1 MNKHINKT
9 VLAIAIG
16 SILSTSAHAAITD
29 IIISEYVE
37 GSANNKAIEL
47 TNTGSDDYTFTD
59 AIELQYSSYTNQVQN
74 ASAENV
80 LAGQTIAAGSTLVI
94 YNGAAED
101 ELVNSIVGDKVA
113 TGTWDEVG
121 YSSLNYNGDEHV
133 AIVDVD
139 DDTTYD
145 TIGID
150 GTYWGSD
157 VTVRRRL
164 EEGNATPT
172 QSSTY
177 NASDW
182 EEFDTDSFEDL
193 GTSTYSEYQES
204 AAETSVCVLDT
215 QTTIAEAQGSGTASP
230 LIESYYETDEA
241 YDITGIVTMVT
252 SKPVAGFYMQ
262 DVSPDGDETTSDG
275 IFVKTSNATD
285 DMIGNTICVN
295 STVSEYYTLTQ
306 LETDEWDIVDDTSS
320 VPAATDIEMI
330 ADDNGSFNA
339 TLERYE
345 GMLVNLPDDIDPNS
359 DDEQTMRVTKA
370 FGFNY
375 DSYRNDMILAYE
387 TPNMNPTQDNI
398 AGSDEATAT
407 ELENDDHRL
416 IIESSESADDGDIP
430 YYPNFNL
437 YPEDNYVR
445 INDSVVGMEGVI
457 SYGYSNFNLVVT
469 NELNSSNFVHN
480 DDRTSSPDLDT
491 STEDDHFVIKVG
503 TQNLLNLFNSPFG
516 GDSNSYG
523 ENRGADSDE
532 EYEKQLAK
540 LVSAIT
546 GLNADIVGLMEIENN
561 GFGTDSAI
569 QALVDAIN
577 EEYYD
582 EDPDDVD
589 SDYST
594 SNQYVFVGYDAN
606 GDLVLDSE
614 DSLGSDAISTGLLYR
629 PSKVSI
635 ESMAVIAMPEQHADP
650 VVNANNAVMKD
661 GDGATLESGDNYQ
674 RDTLTA
680 TFKVNNTGKTLTVA
694 VNHFKSKGST
704 CAEDWDGVDFI
715 DDDGAVTDIWSDDA
729 PDADSQG
736 SCENLRVSAA
746 VQLAEELDDMSDDI
760 VIVGDLNSYGQEDPL
775 LVLTENTTGKKI
787 TSARDSYIDDKPQFN
802 LSGSA
807 ETITESYGYISAVNL
822 KDEERGESSWSYSYD
837 DEIGSLDHILISP
850 SLETRLLDAVD
861 WHINSAESSLY
872 DYNEEYK
879 GDDVENFYVDDA
891 YRSSD
896 HDSAI
901 MALSYQY
908 GETDSGES
916 VHLTISSSA
925 VTVPYVLPEGAI
937 AGDAIEISLSSSSD
951 MSELIVPNN
960 MEITEDNQ
968 LLAEIELYGIEEGTY
983 TATMILTRDGEV
995 QSEFTE
1001 TMKFTAASKDSTT
1014 ASVAPAEEYDGSG
1027 GGSFG
1032 LFSLL
1037 SLLGL
1042 GFLRRTQKAK

>member
-1 MNKHINKT
+1 MTKKINKS
-9 VLAIAIG
+9 VLALAIS
-16 SILSTSAHAAITD
+16 SILSTSAHAAISD

-37 GSANNKAIEL
+37 GSSNNKAIEL
-47 TNTGSDDYTFTD
+47 TNTGSDSYTFSD
-59 AIELQYSSYTNQVQN
+59 GIELQYSSYNNQVQN
-74 ASAENV
+74 ASGENV
-80 LAGQTIAAGSTLVI
+80 LAGQTISAGSTLVI
-94 YNGAAED
+94 YNGAAGSD
-101 ELVNSIVGDKVA
+101 LIDSIAGDKVA

-121 YSSLNYNGDEHV
+121 YNSLNYNGDDHV
-133 AIVDVD
+133 AII
-139 DDTTYD
+139 DTDNSTTHD
-145 TIGID
+145 IIGTD
-150 GTYWGSD
+150 GTYWGAD
-157 VTVRRRL
+157 ITTRRRL
-164 EEGNATPT
+164 DEGDTIPT

-177 NASDW
+177 DSSDW
-182 EEFDTDSFEDL
+182 EEFATDTFDDL
-193 GTSTYSEYQES
+193 GTSTYSDYVEVTEEP
-204 AAETSVCVLDT
+204 AVCVLDT

-230 LIESYYETDEA
+230 LITSYYESDDA

-262 DVSPDGDETTSDG
+262 DVTSDGDETTSDG
-275 IFVKTSNATD
+275 IFVKTANATD

-306 LETDEWDIVDDTSS
+306 LETDEWDIVDDTTS
-320 VPAATDIEMI
+320 VPAATDISMI

-345 GMLVNLPDDIDPNS
+345 GMLVNLPEDIDYNS
-359 DDEQTMRVTKA
+359 EDDQTMRVTKA
-370 FGFNY
+370 FGFDY

-387 TPNMNPTQDNI
+387 TPNMNPTQENI
-398 AGSDEATAT
+398 AGSDEATAA
-407 ELENDDHRL
+407 EALNDDHRL
-416 IIESSESADDGDIP
+416 IIESSSSAANGEIP
-430 YYPNFNL
+430 YYADFATDPAN
-437 YPEDNYVR
+437 NYVR

-469 NELNSSNFVHN
+469 NELDSSNFVHN
-480 DDRTSSPDLDT
+480 SDRTSSPDLDT
-491 STEDDHFVIKVG
+491 TTEDDHFVIKIG
-503 TQNLLNLFNSPFG
+503 TQNLLNFFNSPFG

-523 ENRGADSDE
+523 DNRGADSDT
-532 EYEKQLAK
+532 EYDKQLEK
-540 LVSAIT
+540 LVAAIT
-546 GLNADIVGLMEIENN
+546 GLDADIIGLMEIENN
-561 GFGTDSAI
+561 GFGEDSAI
-569 QALVDAIN
+569 QTLVDAIN
-577 EEYYD
+577 DEYYD
-582 EDPDDVD
+582 EDPDDAD
-589 SDYST
+589 SAYST

-635 ESMAVIAMPEQHADP
+635 ESMDVIAMPEQHADAI
-650 VVNANNAVMKD
+650 VNANNAVMKD

-674 RDTLTA
+674 RDAITA

-704 CAEDWDGVDFI
+704 CAEDWDDVEFI
-715 DDDGAVTDIWSDDA
+715 DDDGEVTDTWSDDA
-729 PDADSQG
+729 PDDDLQG

-746 VQLAEELDDMSDDI
+746 VQLAEELNDMGDDV

-775 LVLTENTTGKKI
+775 LVLTENTTGKTI

-802 LSGSA
+802 INGSA
-807 ETITESYGYISAVNL
+807 ETISSSYGYISAVSL
-822 KDEERGESSWSYSYD
+822 KDAEKDQSSWSYSYD

-850 SLETRLLDAVD
+850 SLETRLIDAVD
-861 WHINSAESSLY
+861 WHINAAESSLY

-879 GDDVENFYVDDA
+879 GDDVDNFYVDDA

-901 MALSYQY
+901 ISISYQY
-908 GETDSGES
+908 GEADSGEP
-916 VHLTISSSA
+916 VLLTIDSSA
-925 VTVPYVLPEGAI
+925 VTVPFVLPEGAI
-937 AGDAIEISLSSSSD
+937 AGDGIEISLSSSSD
-951 MSELIVPNN
+951 MSDLIVPNN
-960 MEITEDNQ
+960 MTISEDNQ
-968 LLAEIELYGIEEGTY
+968 LLAEIELYGIEKGTY
-983 TATMILTRDGEV
+983 TATMILTRNGEV

-1001 TMKFTAASKDSTT
+1001 TLEFTAASKDSTS

-1037 SLLGL
+1037 SLFGL
-1042 GFLRRTQKAK
+1042 GFLRRTQRTK